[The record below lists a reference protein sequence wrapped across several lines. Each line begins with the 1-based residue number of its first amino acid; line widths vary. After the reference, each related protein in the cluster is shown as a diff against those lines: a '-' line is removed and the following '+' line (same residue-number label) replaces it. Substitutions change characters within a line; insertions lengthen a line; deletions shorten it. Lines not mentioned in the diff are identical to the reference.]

1 MAENKETF
9 QRFGAMHREALG
21 CVNLNPLQ
29 RGGVL
34 TEAARTAASE
44 WADGYSVCDFC
55 GGSLHDIKKPPIDVF
70 TREVLPRFLN
80 VDAVRVTNGARES
93 KYVVMHAMCQKGDP
107 IVVDANAH
115 YSTFVA
121 AERAGLVV
129 HEVPSSGRP
138 EYRIDAEKYAQAL
151 DAVKPKLA
159 VLTYPDGSYG
169 NVPDAARI
177 GKICADRGVP
187 FMLNCAYSIGRM
199 PVDAKK
205 LNADFVVA
213 SGHKSMAASG
223 PVGLL
228 GAKKEYSDIV
238 FRKSARFKAK
248 EVELL
253 GCTARGLPI
262 ITLMASFSEVASRVG
277 KWDDEVA
284 KARRFASEIGAIDGM
299 TVLGESPRKH
309 DLVSVES
316 ELFFRI
322 SERHKKGRFFLYHE
336 LKERGIVGIKP
347 GNTRNFKISTYQLS
361 DQELSRVIDAFKEI
375 ATI

>member
-1 MAENKETF
+1 MADNKETF
-9 QRFGAMHREALG
+9 QRFGDMHREALG
-21 CVNLNPLQ
+21 CINLNPLQ

-34 TEAARTAASE
+34 TDAARRTVSE
-44 WADGYSVCDFC
+44 WADGYSLCDFC
-55 GGSLHDIKKPPIDVF
+55 GGCLHDIKKPPIDIF
-70 TREVLPRFLN
+70 TSEVLPQFLN

-93 KYVVMHAMCQKGDP
+93 KYMVMHALCQKGDS
-107 IVVDANAH
+107 IVVDGNAH

-138 EYRIDAEKYAQAL
+138 AYKIYPEKYAEVL
-151 DAVKPKLA
+151 DNVKPKLA
-159 VLTYPDGSYG
+159 MLTYPDGSYG
-169 NVPDAARI
+169 NIPDAARI
-177 GKICADRGVP
+177 GKMCADRGVP
-187 FMLNCAYSIGRM
+187 FMLNGAYSVGRM
-199 PVDAKK
+199 PVDAKA

-228 GAKKEYSDIV
+228 GAKKEFADIV
-238 FRKSARFKAK
+238 FRKSVRFKAK

-262 ITLMASFSEVASRVG
+262 ITLMASFSEVASRV
-277 KWDDEVA
+277 KRWDDEVA
-284 KARRFASEIGAIDGM
+284 KARRFAIEIGAIDGM
-299 TVLGESPRKH
+299 TILGDTPRNH
-309 DLVSVES
+309 DLIALES
-316 ELFFRI
+316 ELFFKI
-322 SERHKKGRFFLYHE
+322 SEKHKKGRFFLYQE

-361 DQELSRVIDAFKEI
+361 DQELSKVIDAFKEI
-375 ATI
+375 ANL